1 MLRLLV
7 ASLFAVLPAA
17 PVSRLSDD
25 ELKLLR
31 SSLRPAG
38 LSELES
44 HAAPLGQLPLSEVEA
59 SLEPDTGKLD
69 GHLRLIFT
77 NREAAQIETLA
88 LRLAPNSGAS
98 KRQNPLGA
106 DELSIDG
113 LAVHSRTH
121 GTLLEIDLPRPLAP
135 GSTLVLSLAFHG
147 KLARMRLTDD
157 ATSGPAE
164 MLAQLTPG
172 LAGTPASA
180 RKGDAPAVNGTFAA
194 GSVGAVLFDWY
205 PILASRS
212 GGAWDESE
220 PGPGPGAA
228 RLRADVGSAI
238 VSLSVPRG
246 TKVLG
251 AGVALGQHG
260 SGKGEVAA
268 FALAGLRGAL
278 GLVALE
284 PTTAVA
290 QLSDE
295 IHVEPDPKSATIRLH
310 IASLHGPQGARA
322 LLSCARAA
330 LTDLSVRWGAY
341 PWADLSLVEMPLAK
355 VQSGAHATGLSL
367 LARGLGG
374 GVVNPLADQSQQT
387 AADALPEAPGLFTFN
402 CHREVAR
409 QWFRAVVGSDPRS
422 VPWLNEA
429 LTLDGAVRVAASQ
442 AGGGDPGKIA
452 ADTAERRFIALNF
465 QGMRA
470 MGLPDLRADLPA
482 SSFKTLPA
490 YSGVIG
496 GKAPIFLARVRQ
508 LLGDAKVD
516 AAIRSL
522 RNQRAFREASGPD
535 LLAAL
540 DKTDPYRA
548 PQLDALADRWLRELH
563 GDEDI
568 APLDASD
575 LLDGMGGGNAGA
587 AQLAQLM
594 RLFAPGVMGGGPG
607 QLDPK
612 NLADQERQ
620 LRKAMKDLERQL
632 PELKR
637 LMDQAMRGQPV
648 GP

>member
-7 ASLFAVLPAA
+7 ASLLAALPAA
-17 PVSRLSDD
+17 PVSRLSGD
-25 ELKLLR
+25 ELELLR

-59 SLEPDTGKLD
+59 SLEPETGKLD

-77 NREAAQIETLA
+77 NREAAPIETLL
-88 LRLAPNSGAS
+88 LRLAPNAGAP
-98 KRQNPLGA
+98 KGQTPLRA
-106 DELSIDG
+106 DQLSVDG
-113 LAVHSRTH
+113 LAVHSRTR
-121 GTLLEIDLPRPLAP
+121 GTLLEIDLPGPLAP
-135 GSTLVLSLAFHG
+135 GSALVLALTFHG
-147 KLARMRLTDD
+147 KLARMRSTDD

-164 MLAQLTPG
+164 MLAQLAPG
-172 LAGTPASA
+172 LAGTKASA
-180 RKGDAPAVNGTFAA
+180 RKGDAPAVHGTFAA

-205 PILASRS
+205 PLLASRS

-220 PGPGPGAA
+220 PGAGPGAA
-228 RLRADVGSAI
+228 RLQADVGSAI

-246 TKVLG
+246 TKVFG

-290 QLSDE
+290 QLSDP
-295 IHVEPDPKSATIRLH
+295 IRVEPDPKSATIRLH
-310 IASLHGPQGARA
+310 VASLHGPQGARA

-330 LTDLSVRWGAY
+330 LTDLSARWGPY
-341 PWADLSLVEMPLAK
+341 PWADLSLVEMPLPKA
-355 VQSGAHATGLSL
+355 QSGAHETGLSL

-374 GVVNPLADQSQQT
+374 GVVNPLLDQG

-409 QWFRAVVGSDPRS
+409 QWFRAVVGSDPRA
-422 VPWLNEA
+422 VPWLDEA

-482 SSFKTLPA
+482 SAFNTLPA
-490 YSGVIG
+490 YSGVLG

-522 RNQRAFREASGPD
+522 RNQRAFREARDVD

-540 DKTDPYRA
+540 DKTDASRA

-607 QLDPK
+607 QLDPQ

-637 LMDQAMRGQPV
+637 LMDQAMRGQTA